1 LVRSAE
7 IWNLTKK
14 LKEFGVEAD
23 SKLLWSKVIDRKEHI
38 VKSFEEDK
46 AIGLK
51 ERGID
56 LIKGEAVFTS
66 ESSIKVNNATFT
78 ADKFVLALGSK
89 AARPPIPGIEHT
101 ISSTDALNL
110 RELPKSILIIGGGV
124 IALEFS
130 HIFAS
135 VGVDV
140 TIVEMTD
147 RLLSGEDEDSSRYI
161 QNISEK
167 IGINI
172 LLNSQ
177 VTKINVNETQKTVE
191 VKISGEKVDIEVEQV
206 MLAAGRI
213 PNTDGLGLRDIGVQV
228 EKSGIRVNEYLQT
241 SVNHIYAGGDG
252 IGGYM
257 LTPVASYEGRMA
269 SRNAIKGNAEKVD
282 YSLVTR
288 TTFTHPPIAS
298 IGLTEEKAKE
308 KGFSYET
315 NRLNFKDVGAAVV
328 LGETDGFVK
337 ILYDKEDKKL
347 IGAHIIGAR
356 AEELI
361 HEFCNRYER

>member
-1 LVRSAE
+1 MVRSAE

-14 LKEFGVEAD
+14 LKEFGVETD
-23 SKLLWSKVIDRKEHI
+23 SKLLWSKVIDRKENI
-38 VKSFEEDK
+38 IKSFEEEK
-46 AIGLK
+46 AMGLK
-51 ERGID
+51 GRGVD

-66 ESSIKVNNATFT
+66 ESSIKVNNTTFT

-101 ISSTDALNL
+101 ISSTDALSL

-124 IALEFS
+124 IAMEFS

-140 TIVEMTD
+140 TIVEMSD
-147 RLLSGEDEDSSRYI
+147 RLLSGEDEDSSKYI
-161 QNISEK
+161 QKISEEM
-167 IGINI
+167 GINV
-172 LLNSQ
+172 LVNSQ
-177 VTKINVNETQKTVE
+177 VTKINENGNKKTVE
-191 VKISGEKVDIEVEQV
+191 VKTSDEKVNIEVEQV

-228 EKSGIRVNEYLQT
+228 EKSGIQVNEYLQT

-269 SRNAIKGNAEKVD
+269 SRNALKGNTDKVD

-288 TTFTHPPIAS
+288 TTFTHPDRKS
-298 IGLTEEKAKE
+298 
-308 KGFSYET
+308 
-315 NRLNFKDVGAAVV
+315 VV
-328 LGETDGFVK
+328 
-337 ILYDKEDKKL
+337 
-347 IGAHIIGAR
+347 
-356 AEELI
+356 
-361 HEFCNRYER
+361 